1 MSRHTQ
7 KSGFIL
13 PSIIVLSVAIIAVM
27 ATVLMTGTASYKG
40 NFSTYYQKLA
50 DEAAEAGSAY
60 ATACLTL
67 SSHEQTWGSS
77 QGKPNL
83 GPNTDCNGANSY
95 PSNTYVYSDSKV
107 RSYFVVSNLDYSTPF
122 SAQISATGTVQ
133 VLRSNG
139 TVSQTFTSIQKKV
152 ISWPTEVVAQM
163 SDSGTN
169 RTCAIV
175 NYQVYC
181 WGYNGYGQLGDGR
194 YAPEANGEEK
204 ASIVDSNV
212 PVKVRQDA
220 GVMAGKRIAK
230 IFVAQYHSCA
240 LSEDGLVYCWG
251 VNTHGQ
257 LGRGAAGNSSA
268 NAVPAQVQGALAG
281 KVVTDIGGTNN
292 VSCAIAESKIY
303 CWGTN
308 AVGLTGRGVSSGGSN
323 TPTPTLVSATNTST
337 TLPTT
342 YTATAL
348 ANSGSR
354 SRTMCAIANSKA
366 YCWGSGFNG
375 AIGDNGGNADRS
387 VPTKVFEG
395 SGVLSGKTVTAISQD
410 GFLGNGVDPSVG
422 GSHACVIASG
432 VLYCWGDNSSGQ
444 LGNGNKNN
452 SPVPVA
458 VTATGALSG
467 KTIQDVKLGIFHS
480 CARASGG
487 MYCWG
492 AGSAGQVGDGTWNE
506 RTTPVSVSLQPGN
519 LTASNVIMIGAGS
532 NRSCA
537 VITDGRTFCMGL
549 NTTGQI
555 GDGTT
560 TNRNVPTESLFLRPM
575 GNQYIF

>member
-1 MSRHTQ
+1 MRKQ
-7 KSGFIL
+7 QQQSGFIL
-13 PSIIVLSVAIIAVM
+13 PSIIVISIAIIAVM
-27 ATVLMTGTASYKG
+27 ATMLVTGAASYKG
-40 NFSTYYQKLA
+40 NFTTYYQKLA

-67 SSHEQTWGSS
+67 SSHDQTWGSNQS
-77 QGKPNL
+77 RPNL

-107 RSYFVVSNLDYSTPF
+107 RSYFAVGNLDYSTPF
-122 SAQISATGTVQ
+122 SAQISAVGTVQ
-133 VLRSNG
+133 VLRPNG
-139 TVSQTFTSIQKKV
+139 TVAQTFTSIQKKV
-152 ISWPTEVVAQM
+152 ISWPTEVTAQM

-194 YAPEANGEEK
+194 YAPEPNGEEK
-204 ASIVDSNV
+204 ASIVDSDV

-220 GVMAGKRIAK
+220 GVMAGKRIVK

-257 LGRGAAGNSSA
+257 LGRGAAGNSAA
-268 NAVPAQVQGALAG
+268 NAVPEQVQGALAG

-292 VSCAIAESKIY
+292 VSCAIAEGKIY

-308 AVGLTGRGVSSGGSN
+308 AVGLTGRNTTSGN
-323 TPTPTLVSATNTST
+323 TPTPTLVTASNTST

-342 YTATAL
+342 YTATVL

-354 SRTMCAIANSKA
+354 SRSMCAIANAKA
-366 YCWGSGFNG
+366 YCWGSNYNG
-375 AIGDNGGNADRS
+375 ALGDNTTTNRS
-387 VPTKVFEG
+387 VPTKVHEA
-395 SGVLSGKTVTAISQD
+395 SGVLLGKTVTAISQD
-410 GFLGNGVDPSVG
+410 GFLGNGVNPAVG
-422 GSHACVIASG
+422 GSHACVIASSI
-432 VLYCWGDNSSGQ
+432 LYCWGDNSSGQ
-444 LGNGNKNN
+444 LGNGSKAN
-452 SPVPVA
+452 SSAPVA
-458 VTATGALSG
+458 VTASGALSG

-506 RTTPVSVSLQPGN
+506 RTTPVSVALQPGN
-519 LTASNVIMIGAGS
+519 LTASNVISIGAGS

-549 NTTGQI
+549 NSTGQI

-560 TNRNVPTESLFLRPM
+560 TNRNVPTESLFLRPT